1 VKEVVEQGQ
10 YIFDTLW
17 NVAIPAELKIREIE
31 EGVTHYKTK
40 LIQDKIISEI
50 VRINQS
56 SNEFSVCTTGMQFAY
71 NYLFEVI
78 NQLLDRQKKG
88 KHKGIR
94 YISSINND
102 NLELAKIL
110 INCGVQLKHVNNLPP
125 MSFVVSDKEMGAT
138 LENLEEENAVQS
150 LSISSILLLFLKNCG
165 KMGLMLQIG

>member
-1 VKEVVEQGQ
+1 
-10 YIFDTLW
+10 
-17 NVAIPAELKIREIE
+17 
-31 EGVTHYKTK
+31 
-40 LIQDKIISEI
+40 
-50 VRINQS
+50 
-56 SNEFSVCTTGMQFAY
+56 MQFAY

-138 LENLEEENAVQS
+138 LENLEDGNAIQS
-150 LSISSILLLFLKNCG
+150 LLISNEPLYIKYFASIFENFG
-165 KMGLMLQIG
+165 KMELHMPHTVSKFASKSVQGTGLGLFISKSIIEAHSGRIWAENNSDGKRATFTFILPLSIAH